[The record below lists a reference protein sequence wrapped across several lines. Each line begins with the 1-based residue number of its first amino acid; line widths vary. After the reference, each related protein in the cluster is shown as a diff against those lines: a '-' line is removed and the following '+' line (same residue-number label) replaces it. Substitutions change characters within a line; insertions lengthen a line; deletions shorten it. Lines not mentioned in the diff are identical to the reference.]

1 MLTPFDRAN
10 ELMADALEVPAAR
23 RAAFVL
29 QHCGG
34 DAQRHRDVLRLL
46 ELYGAAGDLLE
57 EPAVRRGGLWVGD
70 TVADRYLVR
79 AELGRGGMGAVYEV
93 EDLHASG
100 TRAMK
105 TLTPELHNDAEAM
118 LRFRAEFLVARGV
131 SHANVCPVFDLVDC
145 DGILAFTMA
154 RLDGETLAE
163 RLAPGP
169 LHTADALEIA
179 RGLAE
184 GLDALHKA
192 GIVHR
197 DLKPSNIVLVKGV
210 PVIMDFG
217 LAADTATLRHDFA
230 GSPDYMAPEQFRQG
244 AATPAADIY
253 AFGLILFE
261 MITGR
266 RPFPAE
272 DLIAAAIRR
281 SIEDAPPVS
290 DCGGSREWDGPVAW
304 ALQRNPDARP
314 ASASAVLRQ
323 LPTQTSLPASPAA
336 HNPFPHNPVS
346 AQQVSAQQVSAQQV
360 SAQPRS
366 RMPARP

>member
-10 ELMADALEVPAAR
+10 ELMADALEVPSAR

-29 QHCGG
+29 KHCGG

-57 EPAVRRGGLWVGD
+57 EPAVRQGRLWVGD

-93 EDLHASG
+93 EDLHARG

-105 TLTPELHNDAEAM
+105 TLAPELHNDAEAI

-145 DGILAFTMA
+145 GGILAFTMA
-154 RLDGETLAE
+154 RLDGETLAG
-163 RLAPGP
+163 RLALGP
-169 LHTADALEIA
+169 LHTEEALKIT

-184 GLDALHKA
+184 GLDALHEA

-197 DLKPSNIVLVKGV
+197 DLKPSNIVLVNGV

-217 LAADTATLRHDFA
+217 LAADTAGPLRGHAARRNDFA
-230 GSPDYMAPEQFRQG
+230 GSPDYMAPEQFRHG

-261 MITGR
+261 MTSGR

-281 SIEDAPPVS
+281 SIEDAPLVS
-290 DCGGSREWDGPVAW
+290 DCGGSRDWDGPVAW
-304 ALQRNPDARP
+304 ALQRNPHARP
-314 ASASAVLRQ
+314 TSAGAVLRQ
-323 LPTQTSLPASPAA
+323 LPAQTPLPASPPA
-336 HNPFPHNPVS
+336 HNPFPHNHGH
-346 AQQVSAQQVSAQQV
+346 
-360 SAQPRS
+360 
-366 RMPARP
+366 ARLRHHEPLDPEP

>member
-10 ELMADALEVPAAR
+10 ELMADALDVPPAR

-46 ELYGAAGDLLE
+46 ELYDAAGDLLE
-57 EPAVRRGGLWVGD
+57 KPAVRLGRLGVGD
-70 TVADRYLVR
+70 TVANRYLVK

-93 EDLHASG
+93 EDLHARG
-100 TRAMK
+100 ARAMK
-105 TLTPELHNDAEAM
+105 TLAPQLHNDAEAI
-118 LRFRAEFLVARGV
+118 LQFRAEFLVARGV
-131 SHANVCPVFDLVDC
+131 SHANLCPVFDLVEC
-145 DGILAFTMA
+145 GGILAFTMA

-163 RLAPGP
+163 RFARGP
-169 LHTADALEIA
+169 VHTEEALRIA
-179 RGLAE
+179 RGLAD
-184 GLDALHKA
+184 GLDALHQA

-197 DLKPSNIVLVKGV
+197 DLKPSNIVLVNGV

-217 LAADTATLRHDFA
+217 LAAGPQTRPNGLA

-244 AATPAADIY
+244 AANPAADIY

-261 MITGR
+261 MTTGR

-281 SIEDAPPVS
+281 SIEDAPLVS
-290 DCGGSREWDGPVAW
+290 DCGGARDWDGPLAR
-304 ALQRNPDARP
+304 ALQRNPRART
-314 ASASAVLRQ
+314 ASAGEVLRQ
-323 LPTQTSLPASPAA
+323 LPASQSA
-336 HNPFPHNPVS
+336 HNH
-346 AQQVSAQQVSAQQV
+346 
-360 SAQPRS
+360 RH
-366 RMPARP
+366 ARPRDRKPLDPEP